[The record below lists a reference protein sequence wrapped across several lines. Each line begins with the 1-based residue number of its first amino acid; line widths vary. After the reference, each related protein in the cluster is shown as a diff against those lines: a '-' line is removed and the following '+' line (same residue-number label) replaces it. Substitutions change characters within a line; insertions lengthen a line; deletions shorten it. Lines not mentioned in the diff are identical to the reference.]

1 MFNIVKK
8 QINWGGRTLTLETG
22 RIARQAGGAV
32 LATYGET
39 VVLCTVVT
47 RKTASEGIDFLPLTV
62 VYQEKA
68 FAAGKIPGG
77 FFKREARPSEKETL
91 TSRLIDRTIRP
102 LFPANY
108 FNETQ
113 VICTVLQ
120 HDLSNDP
127 DMTAFVGAAA
137 AIAISD
143 IPFDTTAAGV
153 RVGIIDGQMIINPPV
168 EDKEK
173 STLELVIGGTAD
185 SILMVE
191 SEAQEFSEE
200 QMLEAINFGHDS
212 MRQIIAMINDF
223 ASQTNKEKNPVP
235 AEKNQDLKQQIAAL
249 ISEDLK
255 QAYKLV
261 GKSERSQKLDLA
273 KEKAIAGFADKGF
286 TDVEIIA
293 IFKEL
298 QQNIVRRQM
307 IETGIRIDGRDAK
320 TVRPIDCQI
329 GVLPRTHGSAL
340 FTRGE
345 TQALVVVTLG
355 TTQDEQ
361 IMDLLE
367 KSDARER
374 FMLHYNF
381 PPYSV
386 GEASPLRAP
395 GRREIG
401 HGNLAK
407 RAINPMMPNKETF
420 PYTVRMVSEIT
431 ESNGSSSMA
440 SVCGGSLAL
449 MDAGVPIAKPVAG
462 IAMGLI
468 KEQDAYVVLSDI
480 MGDEDYLG
488 DMDFKVAGTKD
499 GITSLQMDIKIKGIS
514 NDIMKI
520 ALSQA
525 KEGRMHILGIMENTI
540 NKAKSQ
546 VSEYA
551 PTVETIMIP
560 KDKIREVI
568 GSGGKVIKDICE
580 KSGAK
585 VEIDDTGKV
594 QVIGTGAKAIAIAVE
609 MINNIIAVPEVGAL
623 YKGKVVKIADFGAFV
638 NFMGGTDGLV
648 HISELTDARV
658 EKVSDV
664 VQEGDEVLVK
674 LIGVDNRG
682 KFKLSMKAVDEELAK
697 E

>member
-153 RVGIIDGQMIINPPV
+153 RVGIIDGQMIINPAV
-168 EDKEK
+168 EDKERSK
-173 STLELVIGGTAD
+173 LELVIGGTAD

>member
-153 RVGIIDGQMIINPPV
+153 RVGIIDGQMIINPAV